1 MNLSVLP
8 SNISFLFLLCIFLA
22 TSCRSKKNLVN
33 ITQKKTPTSV
43 QEFIE
48 GSEVLKNSFSGF
60 ALYDPEKEEML
71 YQHNADKYFTPAS
84 NTKIFTLYTALEL
97 LGDSIPALKYIVKN
111 DSLIFWGTADP
122 SFLNPQTPENKTI
135 MTFLKKRTEK
145 LFFASS
151 NFQDKR
157 YGAGWAW
164 DDFGYS
170 YQSEKSPFP
179 IHGNLVRFKSQ
190 LNGNGVDISPKPF
203 ETLVFYNPQIGGTSI
218 QIRRKEFENIFEYNQ
233 IQSTDKDFEKDIPFH
248 YSNEFFVELMSIIL
262 EKNVELLPIKMTI
275 PENVKTIYSV
285 QVDEI
290 YEPLM
295 QESDN
300 FMAEQILLT
309 CSNEVFDT
317 MNTQKI
323 IRFFTKEYLKESPDQ
338 PLWRDGSGLSRYN
351 LFTPQT
357 MIFLLNKIYKK
368 IPEERIFNI
377 FPTGKKQGTIKDWYA
392 PFVHAKTGTLSNK
405 HCLSGYITTRKEKT
419 LLFSFMHNN
428 YITSST
434 PLKEEMQ
441 KILNFIHMKY

>member
-1 MNLSVLP
+1 
-8 SNISFLFLLCIFLA
+8 
-22 TSCRSKKNLVN
+22 
-33 ITQKKTPTSV
+33 
-43 QEFIE
+43 
-48 GSEVLKNSFSGF
+48 
-60 ALYDPEKEEML
+60 LYDPEKEEML

-122 SFLNPQTPENKTI
+122 SFLNPQTPESKTI

-157 YGAGWAW
+157 FGAGWAW

-441 KILNFIHMKY
+441 KILNFIHTKY

>member
-170 YQSEKSPFP
+170 
-179 IHGNLVRFKSQ
+179 LVI
-190 LNGNGVDISPKPF
+190 NII
-203 ETLVFYNPQIGGTSI
+203 IGI
-218 QIRRKEFENIFEYNQ
+218 
-233 IQSTDKDFEKDIPFH
+233 
-248 YSNEFFVELMSIIL
+248 
-262 EKNVELLPIKMTI
+262 
-275 PENVKTIYSV
+275 
-285 QVDEI
+285 
-290 YEPLM
+290 
-295 QESDN
+295 
-300 FMAEQILLT
+300 A
-309 CSNEVFDT
+309 
-317 MNTQKI
+317 
-323 IRFFTKEYLKESPDQ
+323 
-338 PLWRDGSGLSRYN
+338 GS
-351 LFTPQT
+351 
-357 MIFLLNKIYKK
+357 
-368 IPEERIFNI
+368 
-377 FPTGKKQGTIKDWYA
+377 
-392 PFVHAKTGTLSNK
+392 
-405 HCLSGYITTRKEKT
+405 
-419 LLFSFMHNN
+419 
-428 YITSST
+428 
-434 PLKEEMQ
+434 
-441 KILNFIHMKY
+441 